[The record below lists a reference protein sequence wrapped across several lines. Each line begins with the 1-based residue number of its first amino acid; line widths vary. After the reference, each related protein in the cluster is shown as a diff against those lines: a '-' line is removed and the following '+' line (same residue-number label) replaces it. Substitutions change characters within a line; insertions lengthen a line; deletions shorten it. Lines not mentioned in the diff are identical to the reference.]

1 MTTAWLAADLARLAD
16 SAPPAAPMIVPEQ
29 LVCFTPGLDLWDF
42 WPIQEIDGRTARFG
56 NAELWISLGAPADG
70 TSVER
75 HGRARMRLL
84 EREGAAWRDR
94 GNLLPDGFTPGSRE
108 WSGSAIVDTDHRR
121 VTLFFTAAGRR
132 GERRL
137 SYEQRLFQTDAR
149 VDARDLVD
157 WSTPVQSI
165 ASDGRVY
172 HAAAQAEGE
181 PGTIKAFRDPA
192 FFRDPADGTDYLL
205 FAASLG
211 QSTDMFNGAI
221 GLAQGAGTGKWHLRE
236 PLVSADGVNNEL
248 ERPHLLACGGLYY
261 LFWSTQHS
269 VFAPG
274 TVAPTGLYGM
284 VAAELCG
291 PYSPLNGS
299 GLVFGNPAHA
309 PEQAYSWLVAPDLS
323 VSSFTD
329 KAALGTFA
337 RGQSRARHM
346 LAPTIRLALDGASA
360 RVVAGDVAC
369 RTPRA

>member
-1 MTTAWLAADLARLAD
+1 MTTTWLATHLARLAD
-16 SAPPAAPMIVPEQ
+16 SAPPAAPIIVPKQ
-29 LVCFTPGLDLWDF
+29 LVCFAPGLDLWDF
-42 WPIQEIDGRTARFG
+42 WPVQEIDGRTARFG
-56 NAELWISLGAPADG
+56 NAELWIALGAPADR

-75 HGRARMRLL
+75 HGRARLRLL
-84 EREGAAWRDR
+84 EREGARWRDR
-94 GNLLPDGFTPGSRE
+94 GDLLPDGFTPGSRE

-132 GERRL
+132 GEARP

-149 VDARDLVD
+149 VDERDLVD

-221 GLAQGAGTGKWHLRE
+221 GLARRTGTGGWRLLD
-236 PLVSADGVNNEL
+236 PLIAADGVNNEL
-248 ERPHLLACGGLYY
+248 ERPHLLLHGGLYY

-269 VFAPG
+269 VFSPG
-274 TVAPTGLYGM
+274 TAAPTGLYGM
-284 VAAELCG
+284 VAAKLRG
-291 PYSPLNGS
+291 PYAPLNGS
-299 GLVFGNPAHA
+299 GLVFANPAHA

-323 VSSFTD
+323 VSTFID
-329 KAALGTFA
+329 KAALDAFA

-346 LAPTIRLALDGASA
+346 LAPTLRLALDGAST
-360 RVVAGDVAC
+360 RLVADDVAC
-369 RTPRA
+369 RAPRA